1 MNRLIIHAPNIH
13 QGGGAV
19 LLREILASIPYDCLL
34 FLQVDARFILP
45 ADIHPNLRVIR
56 FSRTFLARFRAEVS
70 LFKIVCQGDHV
81 LCFGN
86 LPPLFKLKSRPA
98 VFLQNRYLVDK
109 HSPVLALPLRARL
122 RLYAEKLW
130 LKLFIRNAGQLIV
143 QTYTMQTLAQEFL
156 GGNVMC
162 LPFIPNGIKHSGQPL
177 NKPVKRKFDFV
188 YVASSEAH
196 KNHLNLIKAWK
207 LLFAEGLSPS
217 LAVTLS
223 RELDPDLCAHLE
235 KEVGCGLN
243 IYNLGIL
250 AHEDLLAIYHQSG
263 ALIYPSFFESFGL
276 PLLEAKQLGLAVLAP
291 ELDYVRDVIDPDET
305 FDSNSPL
312 SIMRAVR
319 RHLEGRRQIT
329 ELQSAKTWID
339 DFLLGRL
346 F

>member
-1 MNRLIIHAPNIH
+1 MTRLIIHAPNIH

-19 LLREILASIPYDCLL
+19 LLRELLASMPYDAPV
-34 FLQVDARFILP
+34 FLQVDERFSLP
-45 ADIHPNLRVIR
+45 ADIHPDLKVTR
-56 FSRTFLARFRAEVS
+56 FRRTLLARFCAEVS
-70 LFKIVCQGDHV
+70 LFNIVCQGDHV

-109 HSPVLALPLRARL
+109 HSPVLALPLGAIL

-143 QTYTMQTLAQEFL
+143 QTYTMQTLSQDFL
-156 GGNVMC
+156 GLNVKC
-162 LPFIPNGIKHSGQPL
+162 LPFLPNGIKRSAQPL
-177 NKPVKRKFDFV
+177 NKPVKRKFDFI
-188 YVASSEAH
+188 YVASGEAH
-196 KNHLNLIKAWK
+196 KNHLNLIEAWK
-207 LLFAEGLSPS
+207 LLFAEGLAPS
-217 LAVTLS
+217 LAVTIS

-235 KEVGCGLN
+235 TQSESGLN

-250 AHEDLLAIYHQSG
+250 AHEDLLTIYHQSG
-263 ALIYPSFFESFGL
+263 ALIYPSSFESFGL

-319 RHLEGRRQIT
+319 RNLEGRRQIP

-339 DFLLGRL
+339 NFLKDRL
-346 F
+346 L